1 MKKLRVFDINA
12 TGVLKIFNEK
22 KENIPKNL
30 IQIIQR
36 YRNAKFTF
44 LDYIVKVVWKWTMNK
59 KVGGNA

>member
-44 LDYIVKVVWKWTMNK
+44 LDYIVKVV
-59 KVGGNA
+59 